1 MTNCEFEFPAI
12 TESDQAP
19 GDVADHAAT
28 GSFLAAVVSA
38 AFGLKPDALK
48 ADGRGRADVAF
59 ARQVAMY
66 LAHTRL
72 GFCYVAT
79 GALFE
84 RDRTTARHAC
94 QQVED
99 RREDPQVDS
108 IIDCLER
115 AIDLWPR
122 LAEFGGASDG
132 RPE

>member
-12 TESDQAP
+12 TDNDRAPCEAADQA
-19 GDVADHAAT
+19 AAGT
-28 GSFLAAVVSA
+28 FLAAVVSA
-38 AFGLKPDALK
+38 AFGLKPGVLG
-48 ADGRGRADVAF
+48 ADGRGPADVAF

-66 LAHTRL
+66 LAHTQL
-72 GFCYVAT
+72 GLCYVAA

-99 RREDPQVDS
+99 RREDPRVDS

-122 LAEFGGASDG
+122 LATFGRASDG
-132 RPE
+132 QS